1 MYDAVYPARVRWYQI
16 GMGLEVDIGTLDA
29 IEADETSANKRLL
42 KTLQEW
48 LQNGT
53 DCSWA
58 ALKKVMESSIVGRK
72 DIASTLPPS

>member
-58 ALKKVMESSIVGRK
+58 ALKKVMEISIVGRK

>member
-1 MYDAVYPARVRWYQI
+1 MYDAVYPVRVKWHEI
-16 GMGLEVDIGTLDA
+16 GMGLKVDIGTLDA
-29 IEADETSANKRLL
+29 IEADETSVNKRLL

-72 DIASTLPPS
+72 DIASKLPPS